1 MSILELINIKYHYK
15 LKLIMFLLIAIIF
28 MVYML
33 DKSFCDI
40 YVTKGYAYD
49 NLLNINLRIDDR
61 EILNNIKYIKI
72 DNKRYEFRIESIS
85 DYMLDEVFMD
95 NYQVVKIKINASFI
109 DNQVVSMS
117 IFYNEEKGYEKL
129 KKLLL

>member
-1 MSILELINIKYHYK
+1 
-15 LKLIMFLLIAIIF
+15 
-28 MVYML
+28 
-33 DKSFCDI
+33 
-40 YVTKGYAYD
+40 
-49 NLLNINLRIDDR
+49 
-61 EILNNIKYIKI
+61 
-72 DNKRYEFRIESIS
+72 
-85 DYMLDEVFMD
+85 MLDEVFMD